1 MKRSGKPL
9 HERYWIRLSDAPE
22 YLSIDKNRF
31 NSEVRPYLA
40 ERHFGKQTIVF
51 KRLDIEAWADED
63 MRCNGRPGLP
73 YDGGTT
79 WDKKERL
86 GSSNATVSGIS
97 TSRSTGDVFAKA
109 VAQATEEKQKSA

>member
-31 NSEVRPYLA
+31 NSEVRPYLS

-63 MRCNGRPGLP
+63 MRCNNGRPGRIK
-73 YDGGTT
+73 GVTT